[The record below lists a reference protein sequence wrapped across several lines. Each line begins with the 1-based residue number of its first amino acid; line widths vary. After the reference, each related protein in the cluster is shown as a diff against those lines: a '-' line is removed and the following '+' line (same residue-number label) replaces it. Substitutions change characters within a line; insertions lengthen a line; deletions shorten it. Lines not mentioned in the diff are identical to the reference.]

1 MILSLLQRIYPWPRR
16 GKCCGF
22 KFALA
27 GLDQSEGLLNYWP
40 RLGRSSSERTWYTSS
55 ENFIST
61 YPPWSMVR
69 LPPWQGFPPSFP
81 SEIVSTSSSRP
92 TCFRNSIAEV
102 QGTSRKTTSSCDRR
116 YDFGLTVFL
125 LQWNRQVS
133 CWKHG
138 CLLLDLHCIPRWTPL
153 HLRRSLVT
161 TGRRWCGL
169 TNAFSGGGAPTCT

>member
-1 MILSLLQRIYPWPRR
+1 MKLSASFSGAPS
-16 GKCCGF
+16 
-22 KFALA
+22 ALA
-27 GLDQSEGLLNYWP
+27 RFSTFLPFRDRLYQLFSSNLLSEQVLRHCSVCMGLTDVP
-40 RLGRSSSERTWYTSS
+40 D
-55 ENFIST
+55 
-61 YPPWSMVR
+61 
-69 LPPWQGFPPSFP
+69 
-81 SEIVSTSSSRP
+81 
-92 TCFRNSIAEV
+92 SIAEV